1 MTDKNLENDAVI
13 HLGETENQAVELI
26 KNATLE
32 SEKRLSMAQSEYNEN
47 YKSALAEL
55 NLNLEKQFEHK
66 KDEIKNNYKKQLEDY
81 MENISSKKKDEKT
94 FASVVEKLVF

>member
-32 SEKRLSMAQSEYNEN
+32 AEKHLSMAHAEYNEK
-47 YKSALAEL
+47 YKSDLAEL
-55 NLNLEKQFEHK
+55 NINLEKQFEHK
-66 KDEIKNNYKKQLEDY
+66 KDEIKNNYKKQLEEY
-81 MENISSKKKDEKT
+81 MENISSKKKDKKI